1 MVLRNRI
8 WTKNRYTTI
17 LGVRP
22 ICVRTAHPWVYS
34 TGEVI
39 EAQWHNAKETR
50 QEQERMAV
58 YKMKGKEGQLV

>member
-1 MVLRNRI
+1 VLGNKV

-17 LGVRP
+17 LGERP
-22 ICVRTAHPWVYS
+22 ISVRTAHPWVYS

-39 EAQWHNAKETR
+39 QAQWHNAKEIR
-50 QEQERMAV
+50 KERGRMTV